1 MWSAANTK
9 FMQAGD
15 FNKDGYADIAAMY
28 DYGNGDIGIWD
39 FESNGTTLTPRL
51 VFRTGPNMWSAA
63 NTKFMVTNDF
73 NKDGYADIAAMYDYG
88 NGKMGIWNFE
98 SNGTIMTPRN
108 IYMGANGNWDVF
120 ANKLLTAGDHNN
132 DGTDDI
138 TAMYDYGNGM
148 VGLWTFVYGN
158 GQLYPRRTLQGYG
171 WSVPST
177 KFLVSGNFSIDN
189 KNKMAM
195 LYDYGNGVI
204 GIWEYRYKY

>member
-1 MWSAANTK
+1 
-9 FMQAGD
+9 
-15 FNKDGYADIAAMY
+15 
-28 DYGNGDIGIWD
+28 
-39 FESNGTTLTPRL
+39 
-51 VFRTGPNMWSAA
+51 MWSAA

-171 WSVPST
+171 WSPNIDCRVPAS
-177 KFLVSGNFSIDN
+177 LVGTHHHLPASPLRLVLQFVHI
-189 KNKMAM
+189 AQLVLM
-195 LYDYGNGVI
+195 LSHLPYVGTCTLS
-204 GIWEYRYKY
+204 